1 MVREKG
7 GRGEV
12 RFLSDEFNFKTSTVS
27 FGYLRD
33 VVEYYK
39 KNIKNASS
47 VQLQQAYQHTAQMRG
62 VSYDAIS
69 MGVYRAIDTSIP
81 YSKINDNYPTIQR
94 SLGIKEIIVRFA
106 KICLEEGCEF

>member
-1 MVREKG
+1 M
-7 GRGEV
+7 

-39 KNIKNASS
+39 KNIKNADSI
-47 VQLQQAYQHTAQMRG
+47 QLQQAYQHIAQKKDAT
-62 VSYDAIS
+62 YDAVS
-69 MGVYRAIDTSIP
+69 MGVYRSINLSIP
-81 YSKINDNYPTIQR
+81 YNKINEKYPTIQR